1 MIPLRPR
8 AGNRVMIH
16 PTSMDLDRATTILL
30 TMIRDAGCPIGWT
43 RHLALDTGEL
53 GSLASARCPNN
64 ERRRSAMTLC
74 PIALAVTCK
83 KCPAFSVCPVKGV
96 IGDYR
101 KQEET
106 QTKPQADN
114 EKEEV
119 QPD

>member
-1 MIPLRPR
+1 MSCLSDE
-8 AGNRVMIH
+8 N
-16 PTSMDLDRATTILL
+16 
-30 TMIRDAGCPIGWT
+30 
-43 RHLALDTGEL
+43 LAALVG
-53 GSLASARCPNN
+53 GSASAESSDADTNPDAPSRPPS

-74 PIALAVTCK
+74 PIAIAVTCK
-83 KCPAFSVCPVKGV
+83 KCPAFSVCPLKGV

-106 QTKPQADN
+106 QTKRQADN